1 MMRARF
7 TDLIDECRQMV
18 TSHLMP
24 LFSNLFENADVVL
37 LEFAEKAESNV
48 AQQRF
53 FEAMK
58 EIQVK
63 RTALEQVF
71 LEELLLCF
79 RRFKDSTHAGVSTHG
94 IVVTEESEDFALVD
108 KDTHEESVALQN
120 MTTKAQLNYANEI
133 HALRQRLALLVGGR
147 KLGEEEIPGGPRQLA
162 ECYRVATRQL
172 ALEPRIKIVVF
183 VLFDKFVM
191 SQLADLYQEYNS
203 RLVVAGLLPHLKY
216 EIRKAPDTGVGPAR
230 RRPGM
235 RGGEPADMTAAAA
248 ARDAGHGRQTVG
260 EETFDAICQ
269 LLAGRHQGSG
279 HGDAGVA
286 GARQETLPKPM
297 LVSAIDQL
305 QQADQASV
313 VSRNTLDAQ
322 LIPDIQLDTQLI
334 DNIKLTLVQ
343 QREKLFGGVDRRRVA
358 SADADVIDLVGMIFE
373 YMLNDEAIPNAVKAL
388 LSRLHTPFLK
398 VAILDKQFFTQEDH
412 PVRQLLNDL
421 ADAGA
426 RYVVESDLKRGIF
439 PYMRA
444 SVNRIL
450 DEFDDQLAIFAEVLA
465 EFRTRLAQMRHTAEV
480 TEQRSREAA
489 SGQENCSRPDNG
501 PVNSSKRRW
510 REKPCLP
517 PSTQLLR
524 QIWADKLMFILLRDR
539 DGEQSP
545 FWDLALRLMADIIDS
560 TVPRVDEPSR
570 QELRERLPELQAGLR
585 EGLERLANFGND
597 DTAHLYE
604 AGDGQPVCGLDP
616 PWQRRQ
622 RHRTASG
629 KTMRDRETRS
639 TEPAETDTSCAADR
653 APSPREEA
661 IAATAAGRMEFGTWF
676 EFAEPGQ
683 AAAHG
688 ALKLAWYTQKAGH
701 YMFVDNLGV
710 KAAVKTRH
718 ELARAWPPAGPGSW
732 RRKTPFV
739 DRAMEAV
746 RSLLR
751 RGEKISA

>member
-71 LEELLLCF
+71 LEELMLSF
-79 RRFKDSTHAGVSTHG
+79 QRFKDSSHAGVSTHG
-94 IVVTEESEDFALVD
+94 IIVTEESEDFALVD

-120 MTTKAQLNYANEI
+120 MTTKAHLNYANEI

-162 ECYRVATRQL
+162 ECYRVTTRQL

-203 RLVVAGLLPHLKY
+203 RLVGAGLLPHLKY
-216 EIRKAPDTGVGPAR
+216 EIKKAPDTGVAAR

-235 RGGEPADMTAAAA
+235 SGGEPASMAAASA

-269 LLAGRHQGSG
+269 LLAGRRQVSG

-286 GARQETLPKPM
+286 GARQEPLPRPV
-297 LVSAIDQL
+297 LVSAIEQL
-305 QQADQASV
+305 QQTDLASV
-313 VSRNTLDAQ
+313 VSRSTLDAQ

-334 DNIKLTLVQ
+334 DNIKITLVQ

-450 DEFDDQLAIFAEVLA
+450 DEFDDQLSIFAEVLA
-465 EFRTRLAQMRHTAEV
+465 EFRTRLAQMQHTAEV

-489 SGQENCSRPDNG
+489 SGQEKLQQARQ
-501 PVNSSKRRW
+501 RA
-510 REKPCLP
+510 RELIEAGMEGNALP
-517 PSTQLLR
+517 PAITQLLR
-524 QIWADKLMFILLRDR
+524 QVWADKLMFILLRDR
-539 DGEQSP
+539 EGEQSP
-545 FWDLALRLMADIIDS
+545 FWALALRLMADIIDS
-560 TVPRVDEPSR
+560 TVPRADEPSR
-570 QELRERLPELQAGLR
+570 QELRERLPELQDSLR
-585 EGLERLANFGND
+585 TGLEQLENFGND
-597 DTAHLYE
+597 DIGHLYQLLVDSQC
-604 AGDGQPVCGLDP
+604 AAVDP
-616 PWQRRQ
+616 SRAAVPAATTSSG
-622 RHRTASG
+622 RHSPATA
-629 KTMRDRETRS
+629 TRS
-639 TEPAETDTSCAADR
+639 TEPVDTDAIGAADK

-661 IAATAAGRMEFGTWF
+661 ILRQLVEVEFGTWF
-676 EFAEPGQ
+676 EFAETDRQPRRR
-683 AAAHG
+683 
-688 ALKLAWYTQKAGH
+688 LKLAWYTQKAGH

-718 ELARAWPPAGPGSW
+718 ELASGMAAG
-732 RRKTPFV
+732 RVRILAQERTPFV

-746 RSLLR
+746 RNLLR